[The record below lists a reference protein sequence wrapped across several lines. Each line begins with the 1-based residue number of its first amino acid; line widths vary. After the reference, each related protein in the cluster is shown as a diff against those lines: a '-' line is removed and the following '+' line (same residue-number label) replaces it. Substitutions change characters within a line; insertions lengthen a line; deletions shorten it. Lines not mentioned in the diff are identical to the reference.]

1 MKFHDIR
8 LLWWYWLLVPIVF
21 IVGWYWS
28 SSGPGGPGSTGQQ
41 APQFSLQDLDGKTVS
56 LKDFGSKVII
66 VDFWAT
72 WCGPCRMEIP
82 HLNQLYLDNKGK
94 GLQIIGV
101 SMDDGSDV
109 VKQFLLK
116 NRVDY
121 PVVMGNDGV
130 ANDFGGVEGLPTKFI
145 IDRSGNVIRKLV
157 GYQVAELEKTIRELL
172 G

>member
-1 MKFHDIR
+1 MKFQETR
-8 LLWWYWLLVPIVF
+8 LLWWHWLLIPALA
-21 IVGWYWS
+21 IVGWYCS
-28 SSGPGGPGSTGQQ
+28 SSGPGGPGNTNQQ
-41 APQFSLQDLDGKTVS
+41 APQFSLQNLDGKTVS
-56 LKDFGSKVII
+56 LKDFGNKVII

-101 SMDDGSDV
+101 SMDDGSDA

-121 PVVMGNDGV
+121 PVVMGNEDV

-145 IDRSGNVIRKLV
+145 IDRSGKVIRKLV

>member
-1 MKFHDIR
+1 MSLSR
-8 LLWWYWLLVPIVF
+8 LRSRYVYILLVFLSLMIY
-21 IVGWYWS
+21 WYWS
-28 SSGPGGPGSTGQQ
+28 NSGPGGSGRTGRS
-41 APQFSLQDLDGKTVS
+41 APQFSLQNLDGRTVS
-56 LKDFGSKVII
+56 LKDYGSKVIV

-82 HLNQLYLDNKGK
+82 QLNQLYLNNRTK
-94 GLQIIGV
+94 GLEIIGI
-101 SMDDGSDV
+101 SMDDETDV

-116 NRVDY
+116 TRVDY

-145 IDRSGNVIRKLV
+145 IDRNGNVVRKLV
-157 GYQVAELEKTIRELL
+157 GYQASELEKTIRELL

>member
-1 MKFHDIR
+1 MKLDGRR
-8 LLWWYWLLVPIVF
+8 LQWWFWLLISALVIV
-21 IVGWYWS
+21 VWYWS
-28 SSGPGGPGSTGQQ
+28 RIGPGAPAGSLQQ
-41 APQFSLQDLDGKTVS
+41 APQFALQDLDGKTVS
-56 LKDFGSKVII
+56 LKDFGSKVIV

-82 HLNQLYLDNKGK
+82 HLNQLYLDNKAK
-94 GLQIIGV
+94 GLQVIGV

-109 VKQFLLK
+109 VRQFLLK

-145 IDRSGNVIRKLV
+145 IDRSGNVVRKLI
-157 GYQVAELEKTIRELL
+157 GYQVVELERAIRELL

>member
-1 MKFHDIR
+1 MKFSDIR
-8 LLWWYWLLVPIVF
+8 FVWWYWLLIPILG
-21 IVGWYWS
+21 IVAWFWS
-28 SSGPGGPGSTGQQ
+28 NNGPGGPGSTGQP
-41 APQFSLQDLDGKTVS
+41 APQFSLLDLDGKTVS

-101 SMDDGSDV
+101 SMDDGSDA

-145 IDRSGNVIRKLV
+145 IDRSGKVIRKLV
-157 GYQVAELEKTIRELL
+157 GYQVSELEKTIRELL

>member
-1 MKFHDIR
+1 MISRNSR
-8 LLWWYWLLVPIVF
+8 LQWSIWLLVLALIG
-21 IVGWYWS
+21 VGYLWLK
-28 SSGPGGPGSTGQQ
+28 SGPKGTGGEGQH
-41 APQFSLQDLDGKTVS
+41 APQFALQDLDGKTIS

-82 HLNQLYLDNKGK
+82 HLNQLYLENKSR
-94 GLQIIGV
+94 GLQIVGV
-101 SMDDGSDV
+101 SMDDGSDA

-121 PVVMGNDGV
+121 PVVMGNDGI
-130 ANDFGGVEGLPTKFI
+130 ASDFGGVEGLPTKFI
-145 IDRSGNVIRKLV
+145 IDRNGNIVRKLV
-157 GYQVAELEKTIRELL
+157 GYQVAELERTIRELL